1 MSSYGITFSNISPFQ
16 LTFLIRYAFMPF
28 FWMLRGMCGDIRSDM
43 IKNDDIWDGES
54 DIHSGQIEGG
64 ETEMVKTCEE
74 EIHRCPS

>member
-1 MSSYGITFSNISPFQ
+1 
-16 LTFLIRYAFMPF
+16 MPF